1 MFNGFIKKFVKI
13 KKGKIFCRVG
23 GKGIPLLLL
32 HGYPQTHLIWHKTAP
47 ELAKNFTVV
56 VADLRGYGSSFAL
69 PGDKKHINYSKR
81 EMAQDMIQLM
91 RKLGY
96 KKFFVSGH
104 DRGGRV
110 AHRMARDHRKNVIA
124 ISVLDICPTLD
135 MYEKTNMNF
144 ATSYF
149 HWFFLIQPKWLPE
162 KMIKSDPRKWMKSC
176 LDKWTGKNKFGKVEE
191 DYLKSFK
198 QMKRIHATCEDYR
211 ASATIDLEHDRKDR
225 EKKLNIPIQ
234 VLWGKKGVI
243 GKQFK
248 PVRIWQKYTN
258 KKVFGIGINSGH
270 FIPEENPKETIKQLK
285 KFFLKHV

>member
-1 MFNGFIKKFVKI
+1 MFNGFIKKFVKT
-13 KKGKIFCRVG
+13 KKGKIFCRLG

-32 HGYPQTHLIWHKTAP
+32 HGYPQTHLMWHKTAP

-56 VADLRGYGSSFAL
+56 VADLRGYGSSFVL
-69 PGDKKHINYSKR
+69 PGDRKHINYSKR

-96 KKFFVSGH
+96 KKFFVTGH

-110 AHRMARDHRKNVIA
+110 AHRMARDHRKSVIA

-135 MYEKTNMNF
+135 MYEKTNMSF

-149 HWFFLIQPKWLPE
+149 HWYFLIQPKWLPE
-162 KMIKSDPRKWMKSC
+162 KMIKSDPKKWMKSC
-176 LDKWTGKNKFGKVEE
+176 LDKWFGKNKFGKVEE

-248 PVRIWQKYTN
+248 PLTIWRKYTN
-258 KKVFGIGINSGH
+258 KKVFGFEINSGH
-270 FIPEENPKETIKQLK
+270 FIPEEKPKETIKQLK